1 MSEAVEA
8 SSMIGR
14 LVAEELGV
22 RPGQVEAAV
31 RLLDAGNTI
40 PFIARYRKEAT
51 GELNEEQLRAISER
65 VEYLRNLEARKE
77 EVIRLIAE
85 QGALTAELEA
95 KIRAATKVTEVEDLY
110 RPYRP
115 KRRTRATAARE
126 RGLGPLA
133 DALLAQDPNLKDVEA
148 LAAGFVDPEKG
159 VETWEDALA
168 GALDIVAEAISDDA
182 EVRRIVREM
191 TWATGVIASTT
202 DDPQAV
208 TEYQMYYDFREP
220 LRKIPPHRILAMNR
234 GEAQGVLKVSVEADA
249 PAILRAIRRRVI
261 KDERSAA
268 AEHLARACE
277 DAYSRLIAP
286 SIEREIRGDLTS
298 RAEEHAIGIFA
309 TNLRN
314 LLLIP
319 PLRGKVVMGID
330 PGYRTGCKVAV
341 VDDLGRLKDTATIY
355 PHPPQGESEKAIM
368 ILAALVRK
376 HRVEVV
382 AIGNGT
388 ASRET
393 EALVARMI
401 KTEDFEWDVR
411 YVIVSEAGASVY
423 SASPLAREEFP
434 ELDVSM
440 RGAVSIAR
448 RLQDPLAE
456 LVKIEPKALGVGL
469 YQHDVSQKRLAES
482 LSQVVESCVNYV
494 GVDLNSASPALLSY
508 VAGLSK
514 SVAASIVAYRNSNGK
529 FTSRSELLKVPR
541 LGPATFT
548 QCAGFLRIPEASNPL
563 DNTAVHP
570 ESYELAERVLAMV
583 GLKASDL
590 ATKDGLSKAQKALS
604 QLDPAEVAKTMGAG
618 VPTVRDII
626 SALQKPGRDPRDDA
640 PGPVLRSDVLTLE
653 DLKVGMV
660 LTGTVRNVVDFG
672 AFVDIGVKHDGLVHV
687 SELSENYVKHPTD
700 VVAVGD
706 IVKVRVISVDLERER
721 IGLSMK
727 GIS

>member
-1 MSEAVEA
+1 MPETVEA
-8 SSMIGR
+8 RSMISR
-14 LVAEELGV
+14 LVAKELGV
-22 RPGQVEAAV
+22 RPGQVEATV
-31 RLLDAGNTI
+31 RLLDEGNTI

-51 GELNEEQLRAISER
+51 GELDEEQLRAISER
-65 VEYLRNLEARKE
+65 VLYLRNLEARKE

-85 QGALTAELEA
+85 QGALTEELEA
-95 KIRAATKVTEVEDLY
+95 KIRAATKLTEVEDLY

-115 KRRTRATAARE
+115 KRRTRATIARE
-126 RGLGPLA
+126 KGLGPLA
-133 DALLAQDPNLKDVEA
+133 DALLAQDPKSQDVAA
-148 LAAGFVDPEKG
+148 LAAGFVDPERG
-159 VETWEDALA
+159 VETLEDALA

-191 TWATGVIASTT
+191 TWATGVIVSMA
-202 DDPQAV
+202 DDPQAI

-220 LRKIPPHRILAMNR
+220 LKKIPPHRILAINR
-234 GEAQGVLKVSVEADA
+234 GESQGVLRVSVQADV
-249 PAILRAIRRRVI
+249 PAILEAVRRRII
-261 KDERSAA
+261 KDECFAA
-268 AEHLARACE
+268 SEHLGRACE
-277 DAYSRLIAP
+277 DAYTRLIAP

-319 PLRGKVVMGID
+319 PLRGKNVMGID
-330 PGYRTGCKVAV
+330 PGYRTGCKVVV
-341 VDDLGRLKDTATIY
+341 VDDLGRLQDTATIY
-355 PHPPQGESEKAIM
+355 PHPPQGESEKAITV
-368 ILAALVRK
+368 LSALMRK
-376 HRVEVV
+376 HRVDVV

-401 KTEDFEWDVR
+401 RTEDFGWDVK

-423 SASPLAREEFP
+423 SASPLARDEFP

-482 LSQVVESCVNYV
+482 LGQVVESCVNYV
-494 GVDLNSASPALLSY
+494 GVDLNAASPALLSY
-508 VAGLSK
+508 VAGISK
-514 SVAASIVAYRNSNGK
+514 SVAASIVAYRNANGK
-529 FTSRSELLKVPR
+529 FTARSELLKVPR

-548 QCAGFLRIPEASNPL
+548 QCAGFLRIPEAPNPF

-570 ESYELAERVLAMV
+570 ESYELAEKVLAMA
-583 GLKASDL
+583 GLEASDL
-590 ATKDGLSKAQKALS
+590 ATKDGLAEAQKALS
-604 QLDPAEVAKTMGAG
+604 RLDPAEVADTLGAG
-618 VPTVRDII
+618 VPTIRDII
-626 SALQKPGRDPRDDA
+626 SALQKPGRDPRDEA

-687 SELSENYVKHPTD
+687 SELSDRYVRHPTD

-706 IVKVRVISVDLERER
+706 IVKVRVLSVDLERER
-721 IGLSMK
+721 VGLSMK